1 MGVAGPLW
9 QLLVVWSGHVDQ
21 HGFCATLGPHTH
33 VFRHSAGLRGSRVL
47 PQAHLAEKA
56 LTMPPITDHPLRYA
70 TVNELHARPFPAL
83 GVPSTA
89 VYVAIKEPF
98 AAVNRDR
105 EKDRSHLLA
114 LLDRHGSPHPQ
125 PGATHFQGPIGRAE
139 LKWESHTEFVTY
151 TAFSPGL
158 SKRPFDPADAE
169 LLPEDWLADAPG
181 KRLTSVLIRIE
192 GMPDTEDELFAKL
205 DEWFV
210 PESLAVSR
218 VVDGAAVIA
227 GDFRID
233 PAGHMRFAVF
243 VKEGTGQRRVGRI
256 VQRLCEIETYRA
268 MSMLGLMRSRDLSA
282 RLNALDPRL
291 SGLVEGL
298 DNAVPAPEAALHDL
312 LTISAELESLAVH
325 FSFRFGATAA
335 YEAIVNQRIEV
346 LREQRI
352 EGRQTFAEFM
362 MRRYDPA
369 MRTVKSAEGRLQSMA
384 DRAQRA
390 AELLRTRVDVER
402 SAQNQKLLESMDKRA
417 DLQLRLQRTVEGL
430 STVAIS
436 YYAVNLT
443 AYLAYPLT
451 EPLGLTHGMTMAIL
465 TPVIVLAVWLG
476 IRRIRNHLD

>member
-1 MGVAGPLW
+1 
-9 QLLVVWSGHVDQ
+9 
-21 HGFCATLGPHTH
+21 
-33 VFRHSAGLRGSRVL
+33 
-47 PQAHLAEKA
+47 
-56 LTMPPITDHPLRYA
+56 MPPISDHPLRYA

-83 GVPSTA
+83 EVPSTA

-105 EKDRSHLLA
+105 SKDLAHLHA
-114 LLDRHGSPHPQ
+114 LLDRHGSAHPQ
-125 PGATHFQGPIGRAE
+125 PGATHFQGSIGRSD

-151 TAFSPGL
+151 TAFSRGL
-158 SKRPFDPADAE
+158 SKRPFDPAEAE
-169 LLPEDWLADAPG
+169 ILPEEWLADAPG

-192 GMPDTEDELFAKL
+192 AMPDSEETLFANL

-218 VVDGAAVIA
+218 VVDGAAIIA

-243 VKEGTGQRRVGRI
+243 VKPGTGPRRVGRI

-268 MSMLGLMRSRDLSA
+268 MSMLGLMRSRDLST

-298 DNAVPAPEAALHDL
+298 DNAEPAPEAALHDL

-335 YEAIVNQRIEV
+335 YEAIVNQRIQV
-346 LREQRI
+346 LRETRI

-430 STVAIS
+430 SVVAIS
-436 YYAVNLT
+436 YYAVNLA
-443 AYLAYPLT
+443 AYLAYPLAKVLHMGKEALT
-451 EPLGLTHGMTMAIL
+451 AALVLPVVGL
-465 TPVIVLAVWLG
+465 VWLMV
-476 IRRIRNHLD
+476 RRVRKALH

>member
-1 MGVAGPLW
+1 
-9 QLLVVWSGHVDQ
+9 
-21 HGFCATLGPHTH
+21 
-33 VFRHSAGLRGSRVL
+33 
-47 PQAHLAEKA
+47 
-56 LTMPPITDHPLRYA
+56 MPAIPDHPLRYA
-70 TVNELHARPFPAL
+70 TVNELHARPFPVL
-83 GVPSTA
+83 EVPSTA
-89 VYVAIKEPF
+89 VYVAIKEP
-98 AAVNRDR
+98 AQAQNRDR
-105 EKDRSHLLA
+105 SKDRAHLLA
-114 LLDRHGSPHPQ
+114 LLDRHGSAHPQ
-125 PGATHFQGPIGRAE
+125 PDATHFQGPIGRAE

-169 LLPEDWLADAPG
+169 VLPEDWLSAAPG
-181 KRLTSVLIRIE
+181 KRLTSVMIRVAL
-192 GMPDTEDELFAKL
+192 MPPSEAELLAQL
-205 DEWFV
+205 DDWFV

-243 VKEGTGQRRVGRI
+243 VQPGTGSRRLGRI

-268 MSMLGLMRSRDLSA
+268 MSMLGLMRSRDLST

-291 SGLVEGL
+291 SSLVSGL
-298 DNAVPAPEAALHDL
+298 DNPEPAPEVALHDL
-312 LTISAELESLAVH
+312 LTISAELESLAVQ

-346 LREQRI
+346 LREARI
-352 EGRQTFAEFM
+352 EGRQTFGEFM

-369 MRTVKSAEGRLQSMA
+369 MRTVKSAESRLQGMA
-384 DRAQRA
+384 ERAQRA

-436 YYAVNLT
+436 YYAVNLS

-451 EPLGLTHGMTMAIL
+451 EPFGMSHGMTMAIL
-465 TPVIVLAVWLG
+465 TPVIVLLVWFG